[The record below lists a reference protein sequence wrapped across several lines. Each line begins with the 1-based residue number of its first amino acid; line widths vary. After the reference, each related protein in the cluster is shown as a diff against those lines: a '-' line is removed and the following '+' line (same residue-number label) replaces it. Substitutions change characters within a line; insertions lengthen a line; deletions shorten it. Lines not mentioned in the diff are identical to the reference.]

1 MESKVES
8 IRNSDGVWINTEL
21 FREAGNHFM
30 KYGYYTPDPWGSPAW
45 YDYWQEERRRCL
57 HGYTVAGVTI
67 PGEFYSYLNYCPI
80 QKSEETGFNVSTKVK
95 GFPDFWDGDYN
106 YFWVRE
112 IAGKHSEVCGVVEED
127 EIRDRKSVV

>member
-57 HGYTVAGVTI
+57 HGYTVAGVT
-67 PGEFYSYLNYCPI
+67 YSTNIIAEHNVEKSKLPVYILYL
-80 QKSEETGFNVSTKVK
+80 S
-95 GFPDFWDGDYN
+95 
-106 YFWVRE
+106 
-112 IAGKHSEVCGVVEED
+112 IAFIFIIICFIKKYKKNSKKK
-127 EIRDRKSVV
+127 I